1 MLESYNH
8 QTKETKTEAFD
19 YLMVANGHHW
29 DPRMPRLEGSFSG
42 EVLHSH
48 AYKHNRPFRD
58 KRVLVVGGGNSA
70 CDVAVECSR
79 VSEYTH
85 LSMRRGHWFIP
96 KFMFGIPSDVINF
109 QTLWIPV
116 PQFIKNL
123 VRRLLVWIIQ
133 GSHRRLGLQTPT
145 YGPLEGQ
152 VTLNSELP
160 YALGRGAVVP
170 KPGIQRVDGN
180 TVYFTNGTSQAFDNI
195 IFATG
200 YHITFP
206 FFSESL
212 FNWKD
217 ATHVPLWRKMFHPT
231 KKNLYFIGLIQPL
244 GCIWPLADYQAMLA
258 CEEIKGNYKRP
269 SNLPAAI
276 EHERK
281 HAHCRFIEAP
291 RHSMQVDY
299 HRFRSE
305 VLQELRKCGRK
316 PHRLQAASALVD
328 R

>member
-133 GSHRRLGLQTPT
+133 GSHRRLGL
-145 YGPLEGQ
+145 
-152 VTLNSELP
+152 
-160 YALGRGAVVP
+160 
-170 KPGIQRVDGN
+170 
-180 TVYFTNGTSQAFDNI
+180 
-195 IFATG
+195 
-200 YHITFP
+200 
-206 FFSESL
+206 
-212 FNWKD
+212 
-217 ATHVPLWRKMFHPT
+217 
-231 KKNLYFIGLIQPL
+231 
-244 GCIWPLADYQAMLA
+244 
-258 CEEIKGNYKRP
+258 
-269 SNLPAAI
+269 
-276 EHERK
+276 
-281 HAHCRFIEAP
+281 
-291 RHSMQVDY
+291 
-299 HRFRSE
+299 
-305 VLQELRKCGRK
+305 
-316 PHRLQAASALVD
+316 
-328 R
+328 